1 MRFFYLVLALIGL
14 IGFTPAHAGNE
25 IREGCDSCRIVVKS
39 LDEPIKLSGK
49 WLFTRDDDPKN
60 KDVALDTST
69 WPIIKTPGPWKKA
82 YPDQTNFKVGWYRG
96 VFEFDQSLVGK
107 EVVLLVNT
115 YMGRVNVY
123 NNGEE
128 IYRRPGNI
136 NIERYYANQ
145 PVPVRFTVT
154 QPTHVLAI
162 RVDTILMTGIYQLP
176 FEIHEY
182 NMHDYSL
189 AWYQF
194 QNGETRIL
202 AGFSVFFFGLFFL
215 LVYRKTRFTLYL
227 VAALGSISV
236 FPFFV
241 APSDIMM
248 KVLPPEPMLLLH
260 YSGLFTFFFAYLFA
274 QYFYKFMPK
283 TNWVLGGLFG
293 IMALTI
299 VAQIFHFNL
308 DLFQKVRSGYFMTSL
323 VLGTLSLYQTFR
335 GALQKNP
342 GSKVLFGGM
351 IGFYFAGLHDM
362 LLSFGLINSMSML
375 FYGVLVFELSMLYV
389 ASTIFANTF
398 VQNKVLA
405 NDLKVIND
413 NLEHL
418 VAERTLQLRQKTND
432 IHTMLQNMPQ
442 GILTV
447 TEGGLIHPE
456 YSAYMEQIFETTD
469 IAGKNVMGVVFSGT
483 NLGSDAFSQV
493 EAAFGACIGEDRM
506 NFEFN
511 THLMVTEL
519 DKTMPSGKTKSLDLS
534 WSPICNDSDICERLM
549 LCVRDVTEL
558 KGLAAEADQQRQEL
572 NMIGEIL
579 AVNQEKFHQFI
590 DSAVQ
595 FLDENKK
602 IIEETANKDLE
613 AIAVLFRNMHTIK
626 GNARTFGLLQLT
638 NTVHETEQTYDNLRK
653 DADLA
658 WDQAHLLGQLKET
671 AHLIEQYAKINDIK
685 LGRKGPGRRGGVD
698 KFLMVQKDQ
707 IESLIQSLETTP
719 TEVNTPA
726 GESIYRRVLS
736 TLRQIGTEKLGDV
749 LAGVIDSLPSLA
761 KELGKEAPVVTI
773 DDGHIVVRNQ
783 VADLLKNVFM
793 HLLRNSLDHGIET
806 PSERQAK
813 GKPPAG
819 SISISM
825 STHDG
830 KLWLK
835 LKDDGKGLAVAVI
848 RRKAVESGLIAA
860 DQPTTPQQ
868 VAQLIFES
876 GFSTA
881 AQVTEV
887 SGRGVGMD
895 AVKGFIEREGGTIE
909 LRLLEDSADRDFC
922 AFETVIAL
930 PEKFAV
936 QTGGQ

>member
-1 MRFFYLVLALIGL
+1 MGFFYILLALLGL
-14 IGFTPAHAGNE
+14 LCSTPVHAGNE
-25 IREGCDSCRIVVKS
+25 IREGCDSCRIVVKN
-39 LDEPIKLSGK
+39 LNEPIKLSGK
-49 WLFTRDDDPKN
+49 WLFTRDDNPKN
-60 KDVALDTST
+60 KDIEVDTST

-96 VFEFDQSLVGK
+96 VFEFDQSLMGK
-107 EVVLLVNT
+107 EVVVLVNT

-145 PVPVRFTVT
+145 PVPVKFKVT

-176 FEIHEY
+176 FEMHEY

-227 VAALGSISV
+227 VAALGSMSV

-260 YSGLFTFFFAYLFA
+260 YSGLFTFFFAYLFV
-274 QYFYKFMPK
+274 QYFYKFMPR
-283 TNWVLGGLFG
+283 TNWVLGVFFG
-293 IMALTI
+293 FMALTI

-308 DLFQKVRSGYFMTSL
+308 DLFQKVRSVYL
-323 VLGTLSLYQTFR
+323 VTGLLLGTLSLYQTFR
-335 GALQKNP
+335 GALLKNP
-342 GSKVLFGGM
+342 GAKVLFGGM
-351 IGFYFAGLHDM
+351 LGFYISGLHDM
-362 LLSFGLINSMSML
+362 LLSFGLINSLSMM

-447 TEGGLIHPE
+447 TDGGQIHPE
-456 YSAYMEQIFETTD
+456 YSAYMEQIFETSD
-469 IAGKNVMGVVFSGT
+469 IAGKNVMDVVFSGT
-483 NLGSDAFSQV
+483 NLGSDAYSQV

-519 DKTMPSGKTKSLDLS
+519 DKTMPSGKVKSLDLS
-534 WSPICNDSDICERLM
+534 WSPICNDSDTCERLM

-602 IIEETANKDLE
+602 IIEETASRDLE
-613 AIAVLFRNMHTIK
+613 AIAILFRNMHTIK
-626 GNARTFGLLQLT
+626 GNARTYGLLHLT

-653 DADLA
+653 DTDLA
-658 WDQAHLLGQLKET
+658 WDQRHLLEQLRET
-671 AHLIEQYAKINDIK
+671 ARLIEHYAKINDVK

-707 IESLIQSLETTP
+707 IESLIKSLEAS
-719 TEVNTPA
+719 PA
-726 GESIYRRVLS
+726 GESTYSGVLS
-736 TLRQIGTEKLGDV
+736 TLRQIGTEKLDDV

-773 DDGHIVVRNQ
+773 NDGNIVIRNQ
-783 VADLLKNVFM
+783 IADLLKNVFM
-793 HLLRNSLDHGIET
+793 HLLRNSLDHGIEL
-806 PSERQAK
+806 PNDRLAK

-819 SISISM
+819 SINIAL
-825 STHDG
+825 STHDN
-830 KLWLK
+830 KLWFK

-848 RRKAVESGLIAA
+848 RRKAIESGLITA
-860 DQPTTPQQ
+860 DQATTPQQ

-909 LRLLEDSADRDFC
+909 LHLLDDNAALDFC
-922 AFETVIAL
+922 AFETVISL
-930 PEKFAV
+930 PDKFAV
-936 QTGGQ
+936 RTGS